1 LREAVTAIENNN
13 AALSLWQ
20 RAWPLTGL
28 ALALLVN
35 VLWVGALGYA
45 LVWLL

>member
-1 LREAVTAIENNN
+1 MTTIDNNTS

-35 VLWVGALGYA
+35 VLWIGALGYA
-45 LVWLL
+45 LVKLL